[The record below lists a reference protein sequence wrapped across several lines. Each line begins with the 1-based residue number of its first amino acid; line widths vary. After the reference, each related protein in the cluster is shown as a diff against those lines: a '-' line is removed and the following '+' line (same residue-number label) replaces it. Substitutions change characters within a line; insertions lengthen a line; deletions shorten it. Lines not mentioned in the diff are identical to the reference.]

1 MTWAV
6 AGLIVVLMGVLTLSS
21 YVTGVYAERGKLL
34 SREFQE
40 NIDAWEELAEPRLG
54 MSRERVQLAAAVT
67 AELSL
72 GCLALVFGAIAFA
85 GARRPDLGEVVQAV
99 LALVLVVLLFHRL
112 LPYVFFTRTRGQWIA
127 GWVWVLRILFWV
139 VSPVTVALGF
149 LLSVASLAEPPEA
162 EEPESASEGV
172 EALIEAGREEGI
184 LEESDSELV
193 RSAVEFGDKVVR
205 ELMTP
210 RPSIFAVPATM
221 TIAAFTEALAEKP
234 FSRVPV
240 YRGSL
245 DHISGIAFAHDVLQ
259 IRDTDAESRRVGDIQ
274 RPAFFVPETK
284 AVNELLKEMQ
294 RDKQHMEIVIDEYG
308 SVAGLVTIEDLLEEI
323 VGVITDEHET
333 DGETLPEPDANDEY
347 VLDGGFEV
355 SKVED
360 LWHGEGPRVEE
371 ARSATTIG
379 GLVSE
384 AAGRIPLAGEVV
396 EADGLRIEVLA
407 ATGRR
412 VEQVRISRVAPTE
425 GKEQAR
431 A

>member
-1 MTWAV
+1 
-6 AGLIVVLMGVLTLSS
+6 
-21 YVTGVYAERGKLL
+21 
-34 SREFQE
+34 
-40 NIDAWEELAEPRLG
+40 
-54 MSRERVQLAAAVT
+54 
-67 AELSL
+67 
-72 GCLALVFGAIAFA
+72 
-85 GARRPDLGEVVQAV
+85 
-99 LALVLVVLLFHRL
+99 
-112 LPYVFFTRTRGQWIA
+112 
-127 GWVWVLRILFWV
+127 
-139 VSPVTVALGF
+139 
-149 LLSVASLAEPPEA
+149 
-162 EEPESASEGV
+162 V

-221 TIAAFTEALAEKP
+221 TIAAFTEALQERP

-333 DGETLPEPDANDEY
+333 DGETLPEPDANGEY

-379 GLVSE
+379 GLASE

>member
-1 MTWAV
+1 MSWAV
-6 AGLIVVLMGVLTLSS
+6 AALVVLLMGVLTLSS

-40 NIDAWEELAEPRLG
+40 NIDAWEEMAEPRLR
-54 MSRERVQLAAAVT
+54 MSRERISLAAAVT

-85 GARRPDLGEVVQAV
+85 GARRPTLAEVVQAV

-112 LPYVFFTRTRGQWIA
+112 LPYVFFSRTKGRWVA
-127 GWVWVLRILFWV
+127 GWAPVLRVLFLL

-149 LLSVASLAEPPEA
+149 LLSVASLAEPLE
-162 EEPESASEGV
+162 EQEPESSAEGV

-205 ELMTP
+205 DLMTP
-210 RPSIFAVPATM
+210 RPSMFAVPATM
-221 TIAAFTEALAEKP
+221 SIAQFTEAVAEKP

-240 YRGSL
+240 YKGSV

-259 IRDTDAESRRVGDIQ
+259 IRDVDAESRKVGDIQ

-284 AVNELLKEMQ
+284 RVNELLKEMQ

-333 DGETLPEPDANDEY
+333 DDAETLPEPDANGDY
-347 VLDGGFEV
+347 VLDGGFDT
-355 SKVED
+355 SRIED
-360 LWHGEGPRVEE
+360 LWHGEGPRLDEV
-371 ARSATTIG
+371 RSATTVG
-379 GLVSE
+379 GLVTE
-384 AAGRIPLAGEVV
+384 VAGRIPLRGEVV
-396 EADGLRIEVLA
+396 EVDGLRIEVLA
-407 ATGRR
+407 STGRR
-412 VEQVRISRVAPTE
+412 ILQVRMSRVEPTS
-425 GKEQAR
+425 GKE
-431 A
+431 